1 MMAGICCQNDL
12 VNSAGICVDQCLPIQ
27 FMNEN
32 RVCGDC
38 PLNQIVNAAGNKCLI
53 DCATEGEITNN
64 AGNAC
69 LTSCA
74 SGGETPDLDGDNQCD
89 GVIPDCS
96 SIKYIL
102 SAEGTKC
109 IPSSKK

>member
-1 MMAGICCQNDL
+1 MAGICCQNDL
-12 VNSAGICVDQCLPIQ
+12 VNSAGICADQCLPTQ

-74 SGGETPDLDGDNQCD
+74 SGGETPDLNGDNKCD
-89 GVIPDCS
+89 GV
-96 SIKYIL
+96 
-102 SAEGTKC
+102 T
-109 IPSSKK
+109 SKKFYIQQTC